1 MTESCSSAAVAGDVD
16 VLRLELVEAAV
27 SGSGAL
33 AHLSTSEVAPAAAE
47 AVDEAAAAAA
57 SARRPRMKSLS
68 DELEPHFEEPDEALS
83 DGGYCH
89 RFWGQVIFLRGVFY
103 LSFFHPSLFHGL
115 NPG

>member
-27 SGSGAL
+27 SGSGA
-33 AHLSTSEVAPAAAE
+33 AHLSTSEVAPAVE

-83 DGGYCH
+83 DGEG
-89 RFWGQVIFLRGVFY
+89 IAINSGVK
-103 LSFFHPSLFHGL
+103 
-115 NPG
+115 

>member
-27 SGSGAL
+27 SGSGGA
-33 AHLSTSEVAPAAAE
+33 AHLSTSEVAPAAVEA

-68 DELEPHFEEPDEALS
+68 EELEPHFEEPDEALPDGEGIAIDSGIKS
-83 DGGYCH
+83 D
-89 RFWGQVIFLRGVFY
+89 
-103 LSFFHPSLFHGL
+103 SL
-115 NPG
+115 

>member
-16 VLRLELVEAAV
+16 VLRLELVEAAAAV
-27 SGSGAL
+27 SGSGA

-83 DGGYCH
+83 DGEG
-89 RFWGQVIFLRGVFY
+89 IAID
-103 LSFFHPSLFHGL
+103 SLVKS
-115 NPG
+115 

>member
-27 SGSGAL
+27 SGSGA
-33 AHLSTSEVAPAAAE
+33 AHLSTSEVAPATAE

-68 DELEPHFEEPDEALS
+68 EELEPHFEEPDEALS
-83 DGGYCH
+83 DGEGNA
-89 RFWGQVIFLRGVFY
+89 IDSGVKSDSSWKSLISPFSI
-103 LSFFHPSLFHGL
+103 LSLFD
-115 NPG
+115 

>member
-27 SGSGAL
+27 SGSGA
-33 AHLSTSEVAPAAAE
+33 AHLSTSEVAPAAVE

-68 DELEPHFEEPDEALS
+68 EELEPHFEEPEEALS
-83 DGGYCH
+83 DGGGYCH
-89 RFWGQVIFLRGVFY
+89 RFWPFWGQIRFLMGVFY
-103 LSFFHPSLFHGL
+103 LSFFYILSLFD
-115 NPG
+115 